1 MVIKIKEMQ
10 IKERGHR
17 HISSCDDKGDLKGFQ
32 TNFKALSLRVSVTI

>member
-17 HISSCDDKGDLKGFQ
+17 HISSCDDKGDSKGFQ
-32 TNFKALSLRVSVTI
+32 TNFEALSLRVSVTI